1 MSWYTLKVSIT
12 KGALRFAGKAQAFSL
27 EEATK
32 AARGYYAMTMN
43 HDSRIIAAR
52 AV

>member
-1 MSWYTLKVSIT
+1 M
-12 KGALRFAGKAQAFSL
+12 GALRFAEQAGGFSL

-32 AARGYYAMTMN
+32 AARGYYAMKMS
-43 HDSRIIAAR
+43 HDSSIIAAR